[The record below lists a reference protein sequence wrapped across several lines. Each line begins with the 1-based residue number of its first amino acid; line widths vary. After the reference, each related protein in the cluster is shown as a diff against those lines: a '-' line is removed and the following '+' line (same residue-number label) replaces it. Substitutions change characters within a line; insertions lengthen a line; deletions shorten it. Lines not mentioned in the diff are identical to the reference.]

1 MNLVVAL
8 GNIGREYAGTR
19 HNIGFMTAD
28 LLAERWGDTE
38 AWRKADNAFYLE
50 KRMPEKCWVIKPTT
64 YMNNSGVAVADFA
77 NFYHIPP
84 EDVLVIQD
92 DMDLPVGTL
101 RIRRKGSSGG
111 HNGLKSIERALGSQA
126 YPRIKVGIGHLERL
140 EKKIRTLHQEQAV
153 ISHVL
158 HPFQGEDKEKVQ
170 EALDQ
175 AADAVEAW
183 MKGAAVGELMQQFN
197 KKAPKK
203 PKTEKVPSEEAKE
216 NAQ

>member
-1 MNLVVAL
+1 MKLVVAL
-8 GNIGREYAGTR
+8 GNIGKEYAGTR
-19 HNIGFMTAD
+19 HNIGFMVAD
-28 LLAERWGDTE
+28 ILASRWGE
-38 AWRKADNAFYLE
+38 ESGWRKADNATYLE
-50 KRMPEKCWVIKPTT
+50 KRMPEKCYIIKPTT

-126 YPRIKVGIGHLERL
+126 YPRIKVGIGHPV
-140 EKKIRTLHQEQAV
+140 HQEQAV

>member
-1 MNLVVAL
+1 MKLVVAL

-28 LLAERWGDTE
+28 LLAERWGGHGGLAEGGQRLLT
-38 AWRKADNAFYLE
+38 WK

-126 YPRIKVGIGHLERL
+126 YPRIKVGIGHPV
-140 EKKIRTLHQEQAV
+140 HQEQAV

-183 MKGAAVGELMQQFN
+183 MKGAAVGELMQQVQQ
-197 KKAPKK
+197 KAPKK

>member
-1 MNLVVAL
+1 MKLVVAL

-126 YPRIKVGIGHLERL
+126 YPRIKVGIGHPV
-140 EKKIRTLHQEQAV
+140 HQEQAV

-197 KKAPKK
+197 KKTPKK

>member
-1 MNLVVAL
+1 MKLVVAL

-28 LLAERWGDTE
+28 ILASRWGDE
-38 AWRKADNAFYLE
+38 DAWRKADNAAYLE

-64 YMNNSGVAVADFA
+64 YMNNSGAAVADFA

-126 YPRIKVGIGHLERL
+126 YPRIKVGIGHPV
-140 EKKIRTLHQEQAV
+140 HQEQAV

-158 HPFQGEDKEKVQ
+158 HPFQGEDKEKIQ
-170 EALDQ
+170 EALEQ

-183 MKGAAVGELMQQFN
+183 MQGADVGELMQRFN
-197 KKAPKK
+197 KNAPKK
-203 PKTEKVPSEEAKE
+203 AAHEETKE

>member
-1 MNLVVAL
+1 MKLVVAL
-8 GNIGREYAGTR
+8 GNIGREYACTR

-126 YPRIKVGIGHLERL
+126 YPRIKVGIGHPV
-140 EKKIRTLHQEQAV
+140 HQEQAV

>member
-1 MNLVVAL
+1 MKLVVAL

-64 YMNNSGVAVADFA
+64 YMNNSGAAVADFA

-126 YPRIKVGIGHLERL
+126 YPRIKVGIGHPV
-140 EKKIRTLHQEQAV
+140 HQEQAV

-158 HPFQGEDKEKVQ
+158 HPFQGEDKEKIQ
-170 EALDQ
+170 DALEQ

>member
-1 MNLVVAL
+1 MKLVVDL
-8 GNIGREYAGTR
+8 GNLGLEYAGTR

-126 YPRIKVGIGHLERL
+126 YPRIKVGIGHPV
-140 EKKIRTLHQEQAV
+140 HQEQAV

>member
-1 MNLVVAL
+1 MKLVVAL

-38 AWRKADNAFYLE
+38 AWRKTDNAFYLE

-126 YPRIKVGIGHLERL
+126 YPRIKVGIGHPV
-140 EKKIRTLHQEQAV
+140 HQEQAV

-183 MKGAAVGELMQQFN
+183 MKGAEVGELMQQFN

-216 NAQ
+216 NDQ

>member
-1 MNLVVAL
+1 MKLVVAL

-38 AWRKADNAFYLE
+38 AWRKTDNAFYLE
-50 KRMPEKCWVIKPTT
+50 KRMPEKCWVMKPTT

-126 YPRIKVGIGHLERL
+126 YPRIKVGIGHPV
-140 EKKIRTLHQEQAV
+140 HQEQAV

-183 MKGAAVGELMQQFN
+183 MKGAEVGELMQQFN

>member
-1 MNLVVAL
+1 MKLVVAL

-38 AWRKADNAFYLE
+38 AWRKTDNAFYLE

-126 YPRIKVGIGHLERL
+126 YPRVKVGIGHPV
-140 EKKIRTLHQEQAV
+140 HQEQAV

>member
-1 MNLVVAL
+1 MKLVVAL

-126 YPRIKVGIGHLERL
+126 YPRIKVGIGHPV
-140 EKKIRTLHQEQAV
+140 HQEQAV

-203 PKTEKVPSEEAKE
+203 PKTEKIPSEEAKE

>member
-1 MNLVVAL
+1 MKLVVAL

-28 LLAERWGDTE
+28 LLAERWGGTE
-38 AWRKADNAFYLE
+38 AWRKTDNAFYLE

-126 YPRIKVGIGHLERL
+126 YPRIKVGIGHPV
-140 EKKIRTLHQEQAV
+140 HQEQAV

>member
-1 MNLVVAL
+1 MKLVVAL

-101 RIRRKGSSGG
+101 RIRRQGSSGG

-126 YPRIKVGIGHLERL
+126 YPRIKVGIGHPV
-140 EKKIRTLHQEQAV
+140 HQEQAV

>member
-1 MNLVVAL
+1 MKLVVAL

-111 HNGLKSIERALGSQA
+111 HNGLKNIIQHLGTDQF
-126 YPRIKVGIGHLERL
+126 PRIKVGVGAPGQAGYDVVDWVIGRPL
-140 EKKIRTLHQEQAV
+140 
-153 ISHVL
+153 
-158 HPFQGEDKEKVQ
+158 GEDQKVLM
-170 EALDQ
+170 EALDRAGD
-175 AADAVEAW
+175 AAEVLISQGPDRA
-183 MKGAAVGELMQQFN
+183 MNRFN
-197 KKAPKK
+197 
-203 PKTEKVPSEEAKE
+203 
-216 NAQ
+216 

>member
-1 MNLVVAL
+1 MKLVVAL

-64 YMNNSGVAVADFA
+64 YMNNSGVAAADFA

-126 YPRIKVGIGHLERL
+126 YPRIKVGIGHPV
-140 EKKIRTLHQEQAV
+140 HQEQAV

-158 HPFQGEDKEKVQ
+158 HPFQGEDKEKIQ
-170 EALDQ
+170 EAIAQ

-183 MKGAAVGELMQQFN
+183 MKGAEVGELMQQFN
-197 KKAPKK
+197 KKASQK
-203 PKTEKVPSEEAKE
+203 PKTEKVTSEETKE

>member
-1 MNLVVAL
+1 MKLVVAL

-126 YPRIKVGIGHLERL
+126 YPRIKVGIGHPV
-140 EKKIRTLHQEQAV
+140 HQEQAV
-153 ISHVL
+153 VSHVL

>member
-1 MNLVVAL
+1 MKLVVAL

-92 DMDLPVGTL
+92 DMALPVGTL

-126 YPRIKVGIGHLERL
+126 YPRIKVGIGHPV
-140 EKKIRTLHQEQAV
+140 HQEQAV

>member
-1 MNLVVAL
+1 MKLVVAL

-84 EDVLVIQD
+84 KDVLVIQD

-126 YPRIKVGIGHLERL
+126 YPRIKVGIGHPV
-140 EKKIRTLHQEQAV
+140 HQEQAV

-183 MKGAAVGELMQQFN
+183 MKGAEVGELMQQFN

>member
-1 MNLVVAL
+1 MKLVVAL

-126 YPRIKVGIGHLERL
+126 YPRIKVGIGHPV
-140 EKKIRTLHQEQAV
+140 HQEQAV

-197 KKAPKK
+197 KKAPKM

>member
-1 MNLVVAL
+1 MKLVVAL

-126 YPRIKVGIGHLERL
+126 YPRIKVGIGHPV
-140 EKKIRTLHQEQAV
+140 HQEQAV

-183 MKGAAVGELMQQFN
+183 IKGAAVGELMQQFN

>member
-1 MNLVVAL
+1 MKLVVAL

-38 AWRKADNAFYLE
+38 AWRKTDNAFYLE

-64 YMNNSGVAVADFA
+64 YMNNSGVAAADFT
-77 NFYHIPP
+77 NSYHIPP

-126 YPRIKVGIGHLERL
+126 YPRIKVGIGHPV
-140 EKKIRTLHQEQAV
+140 HQEQAV

-183 MKGAAVGELMQQFN
+183 MKGAEVGELMQQFN

>member
-1 MNLVVAL
+1 MKLVVAL

-28 LLAERWGDTE
+28 ILASRWGDTD
-38 AWRKADNAFYLE
+38 AWRKADNAAYLE

-64 YMNNSGVAVADFA
+64 YMNNSGAAVADFA

-126 YPRIKVGIGHLERL
+126 YPRIKVGIGHPV
-140 EKKIRTLHQEQAV
+140 HQEQAV

>member
-1 MNLVVAL
+1 MKLVVAL

-38 AWRKADNAFYLE
+38 AWRKTDNAFYLE

-84 EDVLVIQD
+84 EDVLV
-92 DMDLPVGTL
+92 MDLPVGTL

-126 YPRIKVGIGHLERL
+126 YPRIKVGIGHPV
-140 EKKIRTLHQEQAV
+140 HQEQAV

-183 MKGAAVGELMQQFN
+183 MKGAEVGELMQQFN

>member
-1 MNLVVAL
+1 MKLVVAL

-28 LLAERWGDTE
+28 ILASRWGDQD
-38 AWRKADNAFYLE
+38 AWRKADNAAYLE

-126 YPRIKVGIGHLERL
+126 YPRIKVGIGHPV
-140 EKKIRTLHQEQAV
+140 HQEQAV

-158 HPFQGEDKEKVQ
+158 HPFQGEDKEKIQ
-170 EALDQ
+170 EALEQ

-183 MKGAAVGELMQQFN
+183 MQGADVGELMQRFN

-203 PKTEKVPSEEAKE
+203 AAHEETKE

>member
-1 MNLVVAL
+1 MKLVVAL

-38 AWRKADNAFYLE
+38 AWRKTDNAFYLE

-126 YPRIKVGIGHLERL
+126 YPRIKVGIGHPV
-140 EKKIRTLHQEQAV
+140 HQEQAV

-183 MKGAAVGELMQQFN
+183 MKGAEVGELMQQFN

>member
-1 MNLVVAL
+1 MKLVVAL

-77 NFYHIPP
+77 NFYHTPP

-126 YPRIKVGIGHLERL
+126 YPRIKVGIGHPV
-140 EKKIRTLHQEQAV
+140 HQEQAV

>member
-1 MNLVVAL
+1 MKLVVAL

-38 AWRKADNAFYLE
+38 AWRKTDNAFYLE

-64 YMNNSGVAVADFA
+64 YMNHSGVAVADFA

-126 YPRIKVGIGHLERL
+126 YPRIKVGIGHPV
-140 EKKIRTLHQEQAV
+140 HQEQAV

-183 MKGAAVGELMQQFN
+183 MKGAEVGELMQQFN

>member
-1 MNLVVAL
+1 MKLVVAL

-38 AWRKADNAFYLE
+38 AWRKTDNAFYLE

-126 YPRIKVGIGHLERL
+126 YPRIKVGIGHPV
-140 EKKIRTLHQEQAV
+140 HQEQAV

-170 EALDQ
+170 AALDQ

-183 MKGAAVGELMQQFN
+183 MKGAEVGELMQQIN